1 MSKIPSRQTL
11 AGIGGNTLYVPMD
24 GEGNALI
31 TGNLQVQT
39 INGSAPVA
47 LYVKSL
53 NGLFDEIELTSTD
66 NSVAITAG
74 IDTINLSVSGST
86 GSAGPTGSTGST
98 GPTGLTGFMGPTGPA
113 GGDTGPTGPTGDM
126 GPTGADSTVT
136 GPTGAN
142 STVTGPTGDMG
153 PTGPTGFGSTGP
165 TGSGLAFVDS
175 FQIYVAPNGNDTTG
189 NGSQQNPYL
198 TIAKAITQRATLSS
212 TIEVSIILSSG
223 TYTGGFTLTRNT
235 YLLGV
240 QTGEVRQPCNISG
253 TITMSDTLG
262 GTIGLTGLEINGAIT
277 MTGVGGL
284 FFVIFGCN
292 VSGGASTSVTVNSGA
307 LFITESRIN
316 TSGGLCI
323 SSSTAITM
331 RDCVLTQAGTS
342 PCIETSAGSISIRQS
357 FISSTSTSTSPSALI
372 RFTNGGVAVSEI
384 GFSRIEYTSAVT
396 DVGGNKCCIQYAGSG
411 TNTSSVYNNLLL
423 CEGAIGGAP
432 QIECIQ
438 DTGAGAVTLAYGNL
452 LAGATAH
459 HISPS
464 VTKTEYITVP

>member
-1 MSKIPSRQTL
+1 M
-11 AGIGGNTLYVPMD
+11 
-24 GEGNALI
+24 
-31 TGNLQVQT
+31 
-39 INGSAPVA
+39 
-47 LYVKSL
+47 
-53 NGLFDEIELTSTD
+53 
-66 NSVAITAG
+66 
-74 IDTINLSVSGST
+74 
-86 GSAGPTGSTGST
+86 GPTGADSTVT
-98 GPTGLTGFMGPTGPA
+98 GPTGANSTV
-113 GGDTGPTGPTGDM
+113 TGPTGDM

-136 GPTGAN
+136 GPTGDTGPTGAD